1 MRIIVF
7 LLMCISITAQAD
19 DFLDVNQAFVLETE
33 AVNAQKIRFKWK
45 IAPDYF
51 LYKDKFQVRSRTKN
65 LELGELELPQ
75 AEIKQ
80 DEFFGS
86 LEIYQQ
92 QVQFEVPIIQN
103 IERLDKIKVEIIA
116 QGCPPLTE
124 NCYPPYRQTVTIA
137 LPAAAE
143 QSETSENVEPA
154 PMFNLDQIE
163 AKPISNIQNL
173 FKDDNYSF
181 QVSSTGD
188 DPFLDPEIAF
198 QFSAE
203 LLDGQIIA
211 YWQIK
216 QGYYLYRKRFS
227 FEALNGVELGT
238 VELPEGEMKDDP
250 TYGATEVYYY
260 NAVANIPI
268 VDAKNQDGVRLKVT
282 YQGCAEAG
290 LCYPPQSKIID
301 IPLDGS
307 EVSFVENIEQD
318 AENEQVAVK
327 SEISAT
333 NALTNQSEQDRIA
346 NLLSNNNMFYVML
359 AFFGFGLLLSLT
371 PCVFPMIPILSGIIV
386 GQGKQVTTARA
397 FIMSLTYVLAMALTY
412 TVFGIITGLVGQNLQ
427 LVFQNPYI
435 LVSFALV
442 FVALSLSMFGF
453 YELQLPS
460 FLQSKITEAS
470 NKQKGGTL
478 LGVGI
483 MGVLSALIVGPCVA
497 APLAGALIYI
507 GQTGDAVLGGVA
519 LFSMSMGMGVPLL
532 LIGTS
537 AGHILP
543 RSGAWMDNVKA
554 VFGVLLLA
562 VAIWMVERVF
572 PAQVT
577 MLLWATLF
585 ILSAVYMG
593 LFDKMLPDISWFG
606 RLQKGL
612 AVILFIYGIF
622 LMIGAASG
630 SQNPL
635 KPLEK
640 FASSANSSVANAEQG
655 LVFQQIKGIEQL
667 ELALAAAKAQQKYV
681 MLDFYAD
688 WCVSCKEM
696 EHLTFTD
703 MGVQALLKEVVLLQA
718 DVTPNDAQDKAL
730 YKRFSIFGPPAI
742 IFFHPDGRELNSF
755 RVVGFKS
762 AEDFRQHLTQVQTF

>member
-1 MRIIVF
+1 MRIF
-7 LLMCISITAQAD
+7 LLLLMCLSWTAQAN
-19 DFLDVNQAFVLETE
+19 DFLNVNQAFIVESE
-33 AVNAQKIRFKWK
+33 AVDAQKLRFTWQ
-45 IAPDYF
+45 IAPEYF
-51 LYKDKFQVRSRTKN
+51 LYKDKFQVHSRSKDV
-65 LELGELELPQ
+65 ELGEPNLPMG
-75 AEIKQ
+75 EIKP
-80 DEFFGS
+80 DDFFGD
-86 LEIYQQ
+86 LEIYRQ

-103 IERLDKIKVEIIA
+103 PAQLDQIRVEVIA
-116 QGCPPLTE
+116 QGCPPNAE
-124 NCYPPYRQTVTIA
+124 NCYPSYRQTLTIT
-137 LPAAAE
+137 LPI
-143 QSETSENVEPA
+143 ETVETTELATKSA
-154 PMFNLDQIE
+154 PIFNLDQIE
-163 AKPISNIQNL
+163 AKPLSSIQSL
-173 FKDDNYSF
+173 FEDNTPFNTS
-181 QVSSTGD
+181 GD
-188 DPFLDPEIAF
+188 DQFLDPEIAF

-203 LLDGQIIA
+203 LLDGKILA
-211 YWQIK
+211 YWQLK
-216 QGYYLYRKRFS
+216 KGYYLYRKS
-227 FEALNGVELGT
+227 FDFQALNGVQLGT
-238 VELPEGEMKDDP
+238 FELPDGEMKDDP
-250 TYGATEVYYY
+250 TYGQTEVYYY
-260 NAVANIPI
+260 SVVANIPI
-268 VDAKNQDGVRLKVT
+268 ENTNGQDKVRLKAS

-290 LCYPPQSKIID
+290 LCYPPTSKVVDID
-301 IPLDGS
+301 LNTGA
-307 EVSFVENIEQD
+307 VSFIVEEDIEQD
-318 AENEQVAVK
+318 TESSSPAPASNNIK
-327 SEISAT
+327 T
-333 NALTNQSEQDRIA
+333 QSEQDRIA
-346 NLLSNNNMFYVML
+346 SLLSSNNMLYVIL

-386 GQGKQVTTARA
+386 GQGDQVTTGRA

-412 TVFGIITGLVGQNLQ
+412 TTFGVITGLIGQNLQ
-427 LVFQNPYI
+427 LVFQNPYV

-460 FLQSKITEAS
+460 FLQSKLTEAS

-478 LGVGI
+478 IGVSI

-507 GQTGDAVLGGVA
+507 GQTGDAVLGGLA
-519 LFSMSMGMGVPLL
+519 LFAMSMGMGVPLL

-537 AGHILP
+537 AGHLLP
-543 RSGAWMDNVKA
+543 HSGAWMNNVKA

-572 PAQVT
+572 PAQVI

-593 LFDKMLPDISWFG
+593 IFDKLPVDVAWSG

-612 AVILFIYGIF
+612 SIILFIYGVF

-630 SQNPL
+630 SNNPL

-640 FASSANSSVANAEQG
+640 FAGSGSAVMSEQKG
-655 LVFQQIKGIEQL
+655 LVFQQIKGVEQL
-667 ELALAAAKAQQKYV
+667 DQALASAKAQQKYV

-703 MGVQALLKEVVLLQA
+703 KGVQDLLKDAVLLQA

-730 YKRFSIFGPPAI
+730 YKRFGIFGPPAI
-742 IFFHPDGRELNSF
+742 IFYHPDGRELNPY
-755 RVVGFKS
+755 RVVGFMP
-762 AEDFRQHLTQVQTF
+762 ADDFRQHLSQVHAS